1 MPESSKPMP
10 TPKKVPMKAVTKAQ
24 KDSNKGKCSHKENYS
39 VCVCPVLKQV
49 HPDTGIS
56 SKAVGLMN
64 SFVNIF
70 KCIAG
75 QASCLVPYNQHLAMT
90 SQEIQKTMHLLV
102 PRELAKHTMS
112 EGTEAV
118 TESVHQLQMR
128 VPPRS

>member
-1 MPESSKPMP
+1 
-10 TPKKVPMKAVTKAQ
+10 
-24 KDSNKGKCSHKENYS
+24 
-39 VCVCPVLKQV
+39 
-49 HPDTGIS
+49 
-56 SKAVGLMN
+56 
-64 SFVNIF
+64 
-70 KCIAG
+70 
-75 QASCLVPYNQHLAMT
+75 MT